1 MLRGLA
7 VLFSF
12 ICVSCSNDS
21 SNVTG
26 PIESPVAANQTV
38 VLETVTEAEMA
49 LLSLEQEFNDLGRYV
64 ISARTKNLSYDDDVS
79 GVTVKFVIY
88 TSDDVEIDT
97 EQISVRGSIQPRAEY
112 VVEAEIWQFELGGLT
127 PDSTKTTVDILVD
140 GNSIAYQDL
149 REQEEV
155 KPEHTPFHE
164 IYDFRWSI
172 WGDTIDEV
180 LAVDTSGLEYDD
192 ENVTGYG
199 QSTRISM
206 ITTFILKISDTVS
219 DTSSVEYEFIDGAL
233 HAGHYWFSDHMT
245 TETANMLLD
254 ELNTRYG
261 DPVSQ
266 TDERIDWI
274 KNSDTPVYL
283 NMPSTTANGCLHYRS
298 AEYDILSERA
308 DNYNNLPI
316 RPVVPD

>member
-7 VLFSF
+7 VLLS
-12 ICVSCSNDS
+12 IVCVSCSNDS

-26 PIESPVAANQTV
+26 PLESPVAANPTV
-38 VLETVTEAEMA
+38 VIETVTEAEMA
-49 LLSLEQEFNDLGRYV
+49 LLSLEQAFNDLGRYV

-88 TSDDVEIDT
+88 TSDDEEIDT
-97 EQISVRGSIQPRAEY
+97 EESYVGSIQPRAEY

-140 GNSIAYQDL
+140 GNSVTYQDL

-164 IYDFRWSI
+164 IYDFRWSN
-172 WGDTIDEV
+172 WGDTIDDV
-180 LAVDTSGLEYDD
+180 LAVDTSGLEFDD

-199 QSTRISM
+199 RSTRISM
-206 ITTFILKISDTVS
+206 FTTFILKISDTVS
-219 DTSSVEYEFIDGAL
+219 DTSSVEYEFIDDVL

-266 TDERIDWI
+266 TDERIDWV

-283 NMPSTTANGCLHYRS
+283 SMPSDSTNGCLHYQS